1 MPIEGINNSYIS
13 PFDNET
19 AVTVTPNNAV
29 SSSAS
34 ESGAAPSS
42 VDVAVSLSP
51 QAQQLAQD
59 NIAQQ
64 TVAQTDTLD
73 TGADVTTASQFG
85 ANATANNSSVAA
97 GVNGAS
103 GDTLN
108 AAPSNSSQSASV
120 ASQYNI
126 SPESA
131 LGQTI
136 DFSA

>member
-1 MPIEGINNSYIS
+1 MAIEGINNSYVS
-13 PFDNET
+13 PYENELSVP
-19 AVTVTPNNAV
+19 AVQPSTENTSAQ
-29 SSSAS
+29 SAS
-34 ESGAAPSS
+34 APAS
-42 VDVAVSLSP
+42 VDVAVTLSP

-64 TVAQTDTLD
+64 TVAQTNETDV
-73 TGADVTTASQFG
+73 GADATTASQFG

-97 GVNGAS
+97 EVNGSS
-103 GDTLN
+103 GSTLN

-126 SPESA
+126 SPDSA

>member
-1 MPIEGINNSYIS
+1 MAIEGINNSYVS
-13 PFDNET
+13 PYENELSVP
-19 AVTVTPNNAV
+19 AVQPSTENTSAQ
-29 SSSAS
+29 SAS
-34 ESGAAPSS
+34 APAS
-42 VDVAVSLSP
+42 VDVAVTLSP

-59 NIAQQ
+59 SIAQQ
-64 TVAQTDTLD
+64 TVVQTNETDV
-73 TGADVTTASQFG
+73 GADATTASQFG

-97 GVNGAS
+97 EVNGSS
-103 GDTLN
+103 GSTLN

-126 SPESA
+126 SPDSA

>member
-1 MPIEGINNSYIS
+1 MAIEGINGSYVS
-13 PFDNET
+13 PYENELNVP
-19 AVTVTPNNAV
+19 AVKPNTENT
-29 SSSAS
+29 STQSAS
-34 ESGAAPSS
+34 APAS
-42 VDVAVSLSP
+42 VDVAVTLSP

-64 TVAQTDTLD
+64 TVAQTNETDV
-73 TGADVTTASQFG
+73 GADTTTASQFG

-97 GVNGAS
+97 EVNGSS
-103 GDTLN
+103 GSTLN
-108 AAPSNSSQSASV
+108 AAPSNTSQSASV

-126 SPESA
+126 SPDSA

>member
-1 MPIEGINNSYIS
+1 MAIEGINNSYVS
-13 PFDNET
+13 PYENELNVP
-19 AVTVTPNNAV
+19 AVQPSTENTSAQ
-29 SSSAS
+29 SAS
-34 ESGAAPSS
+34 APAS
-42 VDVAVSLSP
+42 VDVAVTLSP

-64 TVAQTDTLD
+64 TVAQTNETDV
-73 TGADVTTASQFG
+73 GADATTASQFG

-97 GVNGAS
+97 EVNGSS
-103 GDTLN
+103 GSTLN

-126 SPESA
+126 SPDSA

>member
-19 AVTVTPNNAV
+19 AVTVNPNTAV

-34 ESGAAPSS
+34 EASAAPSS

-59 NIAQQ
+59 SISQQ
-64 TVAQTDTLD
+64 TVAQTDALD
-73 TGADVTTASQFG
+73 TGADLTTASQFG

>member
-1 MPIEGINNSYIS
+1 MAIEGINNSYVS
-13 PFDNET
+13 PYENELNVP
-19 AVTVTPNNAV
+19 AVQPNTENT
-29 SSSAS
+29 STQSAS
-34 ESGAAPSS
+34 APAS
-42 VDVAVSLSP
+42 VDVAVTLSP

-64 TVAQTDTLD
+64 TVAQTNETDV
-73 TGADVTTASQFG
+73 GADTTADSQFG

-97 GVNGAS
+97 EVNGSS
-103 GDTLN
+103 GSTLN

-126 SPESA
+126 SPDSA

>member
-1 MPIEGINNSYIS
+1 MAIEGINNSYVS
-13 PFDNET
+13 PYENELNVP
-19 AVTVTPNNAV
+19 AVQPNTENT
-29 SSSAS
+29 STQSAS
-34 ESGAAPSS
+34 APAS
-42 VDVAVSLSP
+42 VDVAVTLSP

-64 TVAQTDTLD
+64 TVAQTNETDV
-73 TGADVTTASQFG
+73 GADATTASQFG

-97 GVNGAS
+97 EVNGSS
-103 GDTLN
+103 GSTLN

-126 SPESA
+126 SPDSA

>member
-1 MPIEGINNSYIS
+1 MAIEGINNSYVS
-13 PFDNET
+13 PYENELNVP
-19 AVTVTPNNAV
+19 AVQPSTENT
-29 SSSAS
+29 STQSAS
-34 ESGAAPSS
+34 APAS
-42 VDVAVSLSP
+42 VDVAVTLSP

-64 TVAQTDTLD
+64 TVAQTNETDV
-73 TGADVTTASQFG
+73 GADATTASQFG

-97 GVNGAS
+97 EVNGSS
-103 GDTLN
+103 GSTLN

-126 SPESA
+126 SPDSA

>member
-1 MPIEGINNSYIS
+1 MAIEGINNSYVS
-13 PFDNET
+13 PYENELNVP
-19 AVTVTPNNAV
+19 AVQPNTENTSAQ
-29 SSSAS
+29 SAS
-34 ESGAAPSS
+34 APAS
-42 VDVAVSLSP
+42 VDVAVTLSP

-64 TVAQTDTLD
+64 TVAQTNETDV
-73 TGADVTTASQFG
+73 GADATTASQFG

-97 GVNGAS
+97 EVNGSS
-103 GDTLN
+103 GSALN

-126 SPESA
+126 SPDSA

>member
-1 MPIEGINNSYIS
+1 MAIEGINNSYVS
-13 PFDNET
+13 PYENELNVP
-19 AVTVTPNNAV
+19 AVQPSTENT
-29 SSSAS
+29 STQSAS
-34 ESGAAPSS
+34 APAS
-42 VDVAVSLSP
+42 VDVAVTLSP

-64 TVAQTDTLD
+64 TVAQTNETDV
-73 TGADVTTASQFG
+73 GADATTASQFG

-97 GVNGAS
+97 EINGSS
-103 GDTLN
+103 GSTLN

-126 SPESA
+126 SPDSA

>member
-1 MPIEGINNSYIS
+1 MAIEGINNSYVA
-13 PFDNET
+13 PYDNEVSVP
-19 AVTVTPNNAV
+19 AVQSNTGSSSTQ
-29 SSSAS
+29 SSSAP
-34 ESGAAPSS
+34 AS
-42 VDVAVSLSP
+42 VDVAVTLSP

-64 TVAQTDTLD
+64 TVAQTSST
-73 TGADVTTASQFG
+73 DVESDIVTASQFG
-85 ANATANNSSVAA
+85 ANATANNASVAA
-97 GVNGAS
+97 GVNGTS
-103 GDTLN
+103 GSTLN

>member
-1 MPIEGINNSYIS
+1 MAIEGINNSYVS
-13 PFDNET
+13 PYENELNVP
-19 AVTVTPNNAV
+19 AVQPNTENT
-29 SSSAS
+29 STQSAS
-34 ESGAAPSS
+34 APAS
-42 VDVAVSLSP
+42 VDVAVTLSP

-64 TVAQTDTLD
+64 TVAQTNETDV
-73 TGADVTTASQFG
+73 GADSTTASQFG

-97 GVNGAS
+97 EVNGSS
-103 GDTLN
+103 GSTLN

-126 SPESA
+126 SPDSA

>member
-1 MPIEGINNSYIS
+1 MAIEGINNSYVS
-13 PFDNET
+13 PYENELNVP
-19 AVTVTPNNAV
+19 AVQPSTENTSAQ
-29 SSSAS
+29 SAS
-34 ESGAAPSS
+34 APAS
-42 VDVAVSLSP
+42 VDVAVTLSP

-64 TVAQTDTLD
+64 TVAQTNETDV
-73 TGADVTTASQFG
+73 GANATTASQFG

-97 GVNGAS
+97 EVNGSS
-103 GDTLN
+103 GSTLN

-126 SPESA
+126 SPDSA